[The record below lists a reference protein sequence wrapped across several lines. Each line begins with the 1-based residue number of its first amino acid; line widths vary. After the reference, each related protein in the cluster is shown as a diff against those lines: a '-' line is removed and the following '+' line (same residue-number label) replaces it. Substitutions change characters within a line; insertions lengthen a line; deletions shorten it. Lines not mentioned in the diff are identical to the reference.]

1 MTTAGYPEELIS
13 AEPAK
18 TNLVINEHSFIDVWS
33 RASKLPNE
41 VIYKFVP
48 LIL

>member
-1 MTTAGYPEELIS
+1 MTTTLKS
-13 AEPAK
+13 SFLQSLAE
-18 TNLVINEHSFIDVWS
+18 TNFVINEYGFIDIWS

-41 VIYKFVP
+41 VIYKGIQ